1 MTTNYKVCILIRI
14 KKTIFVAHWS
24 RSQRFAITIGPGFRS
39 RKVASVQ
46 GPNEYFFCIERVESL
61 FSKNKCIDGKPQI
74 IFPNNQ
80 IREANKPYRIK
91 NCLKLKADLF

>member
-1 MTTNYKVCILIRI
+1 MMYNNS
-14 KKTIFVAHWS
+14 A
-24 RSQRFAITIGPGFRS
+24 
-39 RKVASVQ
+39 
-46 GPNEYFFCIERVESL
+46 L